1 MPQTELFFILQAIKA
16 TNPDLQGDDDQSD
29 LEPDDSGISSE
40 EDEASDANEEEEGEE
55 DPDREDDEDDEE
67 DGMSL
72 AEGSDA
78 EDLIGL
84 DDDMP
89 DGLVEYP
96 ASEGGD
102 EDEEWGG
109 IEDGNKK
116 KRKGRHEDSKQKKK
130 KLRSLPT
137 FASYD
142 DYAKMIE
149 DGPEDDI

>member
-1 MPQTELFFILQAIKA
+1 MPQTDPFILQAIKA
-16 TNPDLQGDDDQSD
+16 TNPDLQGDDDESA
-29 LEPDDSGISSE
+29 LEPDGSGISSE
-40 EDEASDANEEEEGEE
+40 EDEASDANEEVD
-55 DPDREDDEDDEE
+55 DPDQEDDDEDDG
-67 DGMSL
+67 GMSL

-84 DDDMP
+84 DDEMP
-89 DGLVEYP
+89 DGFIEYP
-96 ASEGGD
+96 ASGGED
-102 EDEEWGG
+102 EDDEWGG

-149 DGPEDDI
+149 DAPEDDI